1 MVGDGLSG
9 EAVALGGDVAQRLLE
24 CYPAFMEAQP
34 SRLRQAFPALSLA
47 SCQDVAQEAY
57 LRVGLKAADGD
68 LAPETNVMAYLRQA
82 ARNLAIDRCR
92 REQQR
97 GKRLVLMGGD
107 ALDAVPEPQ
116 VLADEDRVVLQEL
129 VIPAIEEM
137 PESRRRQV
145 VDLQSRGLSD
155 EEIAAALDIPVHR
168 LHNLRNKAVAHL
180 RRNLAGHIRDG
191 HRKKTQ
197 HGKKDR

>member
-9 EAVALGGDVAQRLLE
+9 EAVAGGGDVAQRLLG

-34 SRLRQAFPALSLA
+34 YALRRAFRSLSLA
-47 SCQDVAQEAY
+47 ACQDVAQEAY
-57 LRVGLKAADGD
+57 LRVGVKAAAGD
-68 LAPETNVMAYLRQA
+68 LAPDTNVMAYLRLA
-82 ARNLAIDRCR
+82 ARNLAVDRC

-97 GKRLVLMGGD
+97 GRQLVLTGGD
-107 ALDAVPEPQ
+107 ASDHVPDPRA
-116 VLADEDRVVLQEL
+116 LADEDRAVLQEL

-137 PESRRRQV
+137 PASLRRQV
-145 VDLQSRGLSD
+145 VALQSRGRSD
-155 EEIAAALDIPVHR
+155 VEIATELGIPAHR

-191 HRKKTQ
+191 HRKKK
-197 HGKKDR
+197 HGERDR

>member
-9 EAVALGGDVAQRLLE
+9 EAVALGGDVAQRLLD
-24 CYPAFMEAQP
+24 CYPAFMAEEPDA
-34 SRLRQAFPALSLA
+34 LRRAFPALSLP
-47 SCQDVAQEAY
+47 SCQDCAQEAY
-57 LRVGLKAADGD
+57 LRVGLKAAAGD
-68 LAPETNVMAYLRQA
+68 LAPATNVMAYLRRA
-82 ARNLAIDRCR
+82 ARNLAVDRF

-107 ALDAVPEPQ
+107 ALDAVPDPPRA
-116 VLADEDRVVLQEL
+116 LADEDRAVLQEL

-155 EEIAAALDIPVHR
+155 REIAAELGIPARR

>member
-9 EAVALGGDVAQRLLE
+9 EAVAVGGGVAQRLLE
-24 CYPAFMEAQP
+24 CYPAFVETEPYWLQ
-34 SRLRQAFPALSLA
+34 QALPGLSLA
-47 SCQDVAQEAY
+47 SCQDIAQEAY
-57 LRVGLKAADGD
+57 LRVGLKVAAGR
-68 LAPETNVMAYLRQA
+68 LAPETKVMAYLRRT
-82 ARNLAIDRCR
+82 ARNLAVDWC

-97 GKRLVLMGGD
+97 RGGRPVVMGSD
-107 ALDAVPEPQ
+107 ALDAVPEPRA
-116 VLADEDRVVLQEL
+116 LADEDRVVLQEL

-155 EEIAAALDIPVHR
+155 VEIAAALGIPAHR

-180 RRNLAGHIRDG
+180 RRNLSGHIRDG
-191 HRKKTQ
+191 HRKKQQ